1 MMNYERFIAKRYLFS
16 KHKLNFITI
25 ISLISISGITIGV
38 AALIVVLSVFNGFG
52 SLVTKYLRNFDP
64 DLRIEYQTEKAL
76 NTDEEI
82 ISAMKQIDDINSYAP
97 FVSGK
102 VLAYSSGITQVI
114 SLKGIDTSAIN
125 KLYNIKNSIIYGDD
139 SFSES
144 DNLSGAIVGLRLA
157 DKLRTLI
164 GDTITLVSAEGIER
178 TIAQFGMPNMQKFVV
193 SGIFSSQNNEYDG
206 NLMFVPLDDAQYL
219 LGYDNTYQGYDIK
232 LNNFDNSFKVKK
244 QLETLLGTENYSI
257 NTWYDFHKE
266 LYSMMQIER
275 WVAYILLSL
284 IIAVASFN
292 ILGSLSMSV
301 IEKKRD
307 IGILRSMGSKEKSIL
322 NIFMY
327 EGLMI
332 GLTGTFLG
340 VILGYFICHLQL
352 QYNIYPLDPTQYKI
366 NSLPLELRM
375 TDFFYITGISIF
387 LALIAA
393 YIPAKRAAKVDALQS
408 IKWE

>member
-1 MMNYERFIAKRYLFS
+1 MNYERFIARRYLFS

-25 ISLISISGITIGV
+25 ISLISITGITIGV

-52 SLVTKYLRNFDP
+52 SLVTKFLMNFDP
-64 DLRIEYQTEKAL
+64 DLRVEYQTDKVL
-76 NTDEEI
+76 NTDDEI
-82 ISAMKQIDDINSYAP
+82 VSAFKQIDDIKSYAP

-114 SLKGIDTSAIN
+114 TLKGIDTSAIN
-125 KLYNIKNSIIYGDD
+125 KLYNIKSSLLYGTDTFFD
-139 SFSES
+139 SN
-144 DNLSGAIVGLRLA
+144 DLSGAMIGLRLA
-157 DKLRTLI
+157 DKLQTLV
-164 GDTITLVSAEGIER
+164 GDTITIISAEGIEKAI
-178 TIAQFGMPNMQKFVV
+178 TQFGLPNMQKFIV
-193 SGIFSSQNNEYDG
+193 SGIFSSQNNDYDAS
-206 NLMFVPLDDAQYL
+206 LMFVPLEDAQYL
-219 LGYDNTYQGYDIK
+219 LGYDETFQGYDVK
-232 LNNFDNSFKVKK
+232 LNNFDNSFKVKN
-244 QLETLLGTENYSI
+244 QLEALLGTENYSI

-322 NIFMY
+322 EIFMY

-332 GLTGTFLG
+332 GLTGTLLG
-340 VILGYFICHLQL
+340 VILGYFICFLQL

-366 NSLPLELRM
+366 NSLPMELRIS
-375 TDFFYITGISIF
+375 DFFFITGISIL